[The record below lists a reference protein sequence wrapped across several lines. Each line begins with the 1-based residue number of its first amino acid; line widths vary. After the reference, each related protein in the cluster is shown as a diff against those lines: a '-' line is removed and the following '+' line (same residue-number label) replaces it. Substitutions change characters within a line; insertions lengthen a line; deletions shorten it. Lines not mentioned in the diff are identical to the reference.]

1 MKNFIQVAYPFF
13 SKSEINFVKSNVSKV
28 LKGKLSTGP
37 FTKEFENTF
46 AKYVGSKYA
55 VFLNSCTSA
64 LEISI
69 SYLNL
74 HKTDE
79 VIVPTQSFIADGS
92 SVVTNNG
99 KIIFANINPNTFCL
113 DLKEIKNCT
122 SRNTK
127 AIILVHFGGYMP
139 HDIRAIRSF
148 CKKKNIKIIEDCAHA
163 IGSKIHGYKAGTLG
177 LSGCFSF
184 FSTKTITT
192 AEGGM
197 ITTNDKKFY
206 NYALSM
212 RTRGNIENLSIE
224 LYDKIGRNCRPSEIS
239 ALLGIAQMKNI
250 IKINN
255 LRSSVVKIYNNHIK
269 KDKNLDSLEI
279 LNNSKLSIW
288 KYIAIIKNSKISR
301 SDLQKVLKNKYKIN
315 INWAYTPLLHNQPI
329 FKKFLNKKDKTK
341 LKKTEK
347 LCKKHFHLPLHTL
360 ITPKKAHYIVKSLKS
375 AINEILSK

>member
-1 MKNFIQVAYPFF
+1 MKNQIQVAYPFF
-13 SKSEINFVKSNVSKV
+13 SKSEINYIKSNVPKV

-46 AKYVGSKYA
+46 AKYIGSKYA

-74 HKTDE
+74 NKKDE

-92 SVVTNNG
+92 SVITNKG

-122 SRNTK
+122 SKNTK

-163 IGSKIHGYKAGTLG
+163 IGSKIDRYKAGTLG

-206 NYALSM
+206 EYALSM
-212 RTRGNIENLSIE
+212 RTRGNIKNLSVE

-255 LRSSVVKIYNNHIK
+255 LRSRVVKIYNNYIK
-269 KDKNLDSLEI
+269 SDKNLDSLEI
-279 LNNSKLSIW
+279 LKNSKLSIW
-288 KYIAIIKNSKISR
+288 KYIAIINNNKISR
-301 SDLQKVLKNKYKIN
+301 SELQKVLKYKYKIN

-329 FKKFLNKKDKTK
+329 FKKFLNQKDKRK

-360 ITPKKAHYIVKSLKS
+360 VTSKKANFI
-375 AINEILSK
+375 